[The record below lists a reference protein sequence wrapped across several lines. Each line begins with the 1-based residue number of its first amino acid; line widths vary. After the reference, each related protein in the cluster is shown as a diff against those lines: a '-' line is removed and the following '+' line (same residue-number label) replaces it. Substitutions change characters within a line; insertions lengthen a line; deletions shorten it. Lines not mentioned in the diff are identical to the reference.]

1 MNNEILFFGSLI
13 AAFTAVV
20 MAHKFFGKEGLF
32 AWIAV
37 ATILANILVTK
48 QVRLFGLDVTM
59 GNIMFASTYLCTD
72 ILSETHGIKQSK
84 KAIRIGL
91 CAALLFVAV
100 SQVTILFQPND
111 LDIISGSMTALFT
124 MSARTTLASV
134 TMFYLANLADIYLF
148 DRLKRKY
155 PDKLWLRNNVST
167 ILCNCAENFLFIIS
181 AFIGT
186 YSLADCI
193 VIAATTSVIEMI
205 VAVCDTP
212 FLYTARKIRQPTD

>member
-1 MNNEILFFGSLI
+1 MNNEVLFFVSLI

-48 QVRLFGLDVTM
+48 QIRLFGLDATM
-59 GNIMFASTYLCTD
+59 GNIMFASIYLCTD
-72 ILSETHGIKQSK
+72 ILSEIQGIQQSK

-100 SQVTILFQPND
+100 SQSAILFQPNKM
-111 LDIISGSMTALFT
+111 DIISEPMAELFA
-124 MSARTTLASV
+124 MSARTTIASV

-148 DRLKRKY
+148 ERLKQKY
-155 PDKLWLRNNVST
+155 PDALWLRNNVST
-167 ILCNCAENFLFIIS
+167 ILCNCAENFLFIIA

-212 FLYTARKIRQPTD
+212 FLYAARKIK